1 MTELCF
7 SPFCEEMR
15 PAQLLWQV
23 GPYRI
28 VRCAESGLVYLGNP
42 PSAEQLRAF
51 YSVEYFEG
59 DPSRKGYASYN
70 ADEDILRRNFRDLA
84 RRVCDAARK
93 QGRNPSDLEL
103 LDYGCAYGYF
113 LDEARSSFASV
124 RGIETNPE
132 VAEIGRTRFGLRI
145 DSGADTDAL
154 LEPEKLDVITLWDVI
169 EHLAR
174 PRSALKACA
183 RALRPGRQIHLTT
196 GNISSLAARVLGRR
210 WRLINPPQHI
220 SYFSMDTLS
229 RLLTE
234 CGFQVT
240 GCRSCGKRVS
250 LEFIRFILQYL
261 AGRTAGP
268 PSHGWLWRRS
278 VYVNLFDVMYITAV
292 RTKQTI

>member
-1 MTELCF
+1 MAESCF
-7 SPFCEEMR
+7 SPYCEEIR
-15 PAQLLWQV
+15 PAKLLWQV

-59 DPSRKGYASYN
+59 EPGHKGYSSYK
-70 ADEDILRRNFRDLA
+70 ADEGVLRRNFRDLL
-84 RRVCDAARK
+84 RRVCAAAREQNK
-93 QGRNPSDLEL
+93 NPSELDL

-113 LDEARSSFASV
+113 ADEARSSFASV

-145 DSGADTDAL
+145 DSSADTDTL
-154 LEPEKLDVITLWDVI
+154 LEPEGLDIITMWDVI
-169 EHLAR
+169 EHLGR

-183 RALRPGRQIHLTT
+183 RALRPGGQIHLTT
-196 GNISSLAARVLGRR
+196 GNISSLVARLMGRR

-220 SYFSMDTLS
+220 SYFSVETLS
-229 RLLTE
+229 NLLAE
-234 CGFQVT
+234 CGFQVI

-250 LEFIRFILQYL
+250 LEFIRFILRYL
-261 AGRTAGP
+261 AGRDAGQTG
-268 PSHGWLWRRS
+268 HGWLWRQS
-278 VYVNLFDVMYITAV
+278 IYVNLFDVMYIIAV
-292 RTKQTI
+292 RTNREV